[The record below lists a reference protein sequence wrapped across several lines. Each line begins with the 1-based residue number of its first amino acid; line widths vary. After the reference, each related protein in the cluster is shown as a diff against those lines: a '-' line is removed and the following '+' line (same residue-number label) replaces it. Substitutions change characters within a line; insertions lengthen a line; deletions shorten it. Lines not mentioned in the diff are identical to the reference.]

1 MPTNSKEDYLKA
13 ILMLEG
19 RGPHIVSDVE
29 QTPVSTTALADR
41 LDMRPASVT
50 GMLRNLSES
59 GWIHYEAYR
68 GARLTGTGRKIALD
82 IVRRHRLWEV
92 FLVDKLGFGWDE
104 VHDLAEQLEHIEH
117 PELMNRLAAFLGDPA
132 YDPHGD
138 PIPGATGEIHDPR
151 KVVRLSECMPGESC
165 EVKGVVDS
173 SDGFLQHLN
182 EFEIGL
188 GLQFVVG
195 KVFEYDGSI
204 EIDLGDRT
212 VIWTRS
218 VAENLYVEPQLQN
231 RYA

>member
-19 RGPHIVSDVE
+19 RGPQILSDVE
-29 QTPVSTTALADR
+29 QGPVSTTAIADR

-59 GWIHYEAYR
+59 GWINYEAYR

-104 VHDLAEQLEHIEH
+104 VHELAEQLEHIEH

-138 PIPGATGEIHDPR
+138 PIPGASGEIQDR
-151 KVVRLSECMPGESC
+151 RQVVRLSECSPGTFC

-188 GLQFVVG
+188 GLQFIVG
-195 KVFEYDGSI
+195 RTFDYDGSV
-204 EIDLGDRT
+204 EIDRGDGM
-212 VIWTRS
+212 VIWTQS
-218 VAENLYVEPQLQN
+218 VVENLYVEPLN
-231 RYA
+231 THHHA

>member
-13 ILMLEG
+13 ILKLEG
-19 RGPHIVSDVE
+19 QGPATVSDVE
-29 QTPVSTTALADR
+29 QAPVSTTAIADR

-50 GMLRNLSES
+50 GMLRNLSDS
-59 GWIHYEAYR
+59 GWVNYEAYR
-68 GARLTGTGRKIALD
+68 GARLTGAGRKIALD

-104 VHDLAEQLEHIEH
+104 VHELAEQLEHIEH
-117 PELMNRLAAFLGDPA
+117 PELMNRLSAYLGNPA

-138 PIPGATGEIHDPR
+138 PIPGASGEILDR
-151 KVVRLSECMPGESC
+151 REVVRLSECKQGSVC
-165 EVKGVVDS
+165 EIKGVVDS

-182 EFEIGL
+182 EFDIGL

-195 KVFEYDGSI
+195 KTFDYDGSV
-204 EIDLGDRT
+204 EIDRGGQT

-218 VAENLYVEPQLQN
+218 VVENLYVEPLTPE
-231 RYA
+231 RHA